1 MLLKVMVQGCERAE
15 KGAKTDPNDKGS
27 CHLQDLLHQ
36 KLSTLRQ
43 VHLVIACK
51 TTFIAV
57 PFPPEH
63 GREARQV
70 VLSPFHR

>member
-1 MLLKVMVQGCERAE
+1 MLLKVMVQGGERTE
-15 KGAKTDPNDKGS
+15 KGAKTEPNDKGS

-36 KLSTLRQ
+36 KLSTLRL
-43 VHLVIACK
+43 VHLVIDCK
-51 TTFIAV
+51 TTFIV